1 MSGIFFLKVL
11 VSLLPVVAFLSGLI
25 YLDTFKLVKVAA
37 VLRAIGAGG
46 VAALIAMVVNGWL
59 LSELLQD
66 RMALSLYA
74 APAVE
79 EILKAAF
86 LVYLLRSHR
95 IGFLVDAAIFGF
107 GIGTGFSLVE
117 NVYYLFSRPG
127 ADLYLW
133 VIRGFGTALMH
144 GAATAIVGIAA
155 KGLVDRGRSLPVA
168 LLPGLIASALL
179 HSLFNHFF
187 ISPSLT
193 TVAILI
199 LLPGVMVFVF
209 SQSERSTRQWL
220 GVGFDTDRD
229 LLEMT
234 TTGNLMDNKVGA
246 YLQSL
251 QNNFPGEAVADM
263 LCMLRI
269 HAELSVKAKGIIL
282 MREAGFDVP
291 PEPGVKEQFEELRFL
306 EKSIGKTGK
315 LALFPFL
322 HMTDRELWQLHMLRQ
337 SH

>member
-1 MSGIFFLKVL
+1 MSGLFFLKVF
-11 VSLLPVVAFLSGLI
+11 VSLLPVVAFLAGLI
-25 YLDTFKLVKVAA
+25 YLDSFKLVKVTS
-37 VLRAIGAGG
+37 VLGAIGAGG
-46 VAALIAMVVNGWL
+46 AAALTAMFINGWL
-59 LSELLQD
+59 LAELLQD

-79 EILKAAF
+79 ECLKAVY
-86 LVYLLRSHR
+86 LVFLLRSHR
-95 IGFLVDAAIFGF
+95 VGFLVDAAIFGF

-144 GAATAIVGIAA
+144 GAATAIVGIVA
-155 KGLVDRGRSLPVA
+155 KGLVDRGKGLPLA
-168 LLPGLIASALL
+168 LFPGIVASALL

-193 TVAILI
+193 TAAILI
-199 LLPGVMVFVF
+199 LLPAVMVVVF

-251 QNNFPGEAVADM
+251 QNNFPGEVVADM

-291 PEPGVKEQFEELRFL
+291 PEPGVPEQFLELQYL

-322 HMTDRELWQLHMLRQ
+322 HISDRELWQLHMLRQ

>member
-1 MSGIFFLKVL
+1 MSAIFFLKVL
-11 VSLLPVVAFLSGLI
+11 VSLLPVLAFLSGLI
-25 YLDTFKLVKVAA
+25 YLDSFKLVKPTA
-37 VLRAIGAGG
+37 VIRAIGAGG
-46 VAALIAMVVNGWL
+46 VAALAAMVVNGWL
-59 LSELLQD
+59 LSGLLQD
-66 RMALSLYA
+66 RVALTLYA
-74 APAVE
+74 APVVE
-79 EILKAAF
+79 EISKAAY
-86 LVYLLRSHR
+86 LIYLLRSHR
-95 IGFLVDAAIFGF
+95 VGFLVDAAIFGF
-107 GIGTGFSLVE
+107 CIGTGFSLVE

-155 KGLVDRGRSLPVA
+155 KALMDLGRSLPLA
-168 LLPGLIASALL
+168 LLPGLAASALL

-199 LLPGVMVFVF
+199 LVPAVMVFVF
-209 SQSERSTRQWL
+209 SQSERSTRNWL

-246 YLQSL
+246 YLKSL
-251 QNNFPGEAVADM
+251 QENFPGEVVADM

-291 PEPGVKEQFEELRFL
+291 PEPGVPEAFRELQYL

-315 LALFPFL
+315 LALSPFM

>member
-1 MSGIFFLKVL
+1 MSGVFLLKIL
-11 VSLLPVVAFLSGLI
+11 VSFLPVLAFLSGLI
-25 YLDTFKLVKVAA
+25 YLDSFKLVKVSA

-46 VAALIAMVVNGWL
+46 AAALAAMVINGWVL
-59 LSELLQD
+59 FELLQD
-66 RMALSLYA
+66 RTVLSLYA
-74 APAVE
+74 APVME
-79 EILKAAF
+79 EILKALY

-117 NVYYLFSRPG
+117 NVYYLSSRPG

-144 GAATAIVGIAA
+144 GAATAIVAITA
-155 KGLVDRGRSLPVA
+155 KALVDRGKSLTIA
-168 LLPGLIASALL
+168 LLPGLAASALL

-199 LLPGVMVFVF
+199 LLPAVMVFVF

-251 QNNFPGEAVADM
+251 QNNFPGEVVADM

-291 PEPGVKEQFEELRFL
+291 PEPGILEAFQELQYL

-315 LALFPFL
+315 LALYPFL
-322 HMTDRELWQLHMLRQ
+322 HISDRELWQLHMLRQ

>member
-1 MSGIFFLKVL
+1 MIFLKVL
-11 VSLLPVVAFLSGLI
+11 VSFLPVLAFLSGLI
-25 YLDTFKLVKVAA
+25 YLDSFKLVKPAA

-46 VAALIAMVVNGWL
+46 AAALAAMLVNGVL

-66 RMALSLYA
+66 RTVLTLYV

-79 EILKAAF
+79 EILKAAY
-86 LVYLLRSHR
+86 LIYLLRAHR
-95 IGFLVDAAIFGF
+95 VGFLVDAAIFGF
-107 GIGTGFSLVE
+107 GIGTGFALVE
-117 NVYYLFSRPG
+117 NIYYLSSRPG

-155 KGLVDRGRSLPVA
+155 KALVDRGKGLLLA
-168 LLPGLIASALL
+168 LLPGLFASALL

-199 LLPGVMVFVF
+199 LLPAVMIVVF

-251 QNNFPGEAVADM
+251 QSNFPGEVVADM

-291 PEPGVKEQFEELRFL
+291 PEPGVPEQFQELRYL

-315 LALFPFL
+315 LALYPFL
-322 HMTDRELWQLHMLRQ
+322 HISDRELWQLHMLKQ
-337 SH
+337 SR

>member
-1 MSGIFFLKVL
+1 MTGVFFVKVL
-11 VSLLPVVAFLSGLI
+11 ISLLPVLAFLSGLI
-25 YLDTFKLVKVAA
+25 YLDSFKLVKLTA
-37 VLRAIGAGG
+37 VLRALGAGAA
-46 VAALIAMVVNGWL
+46 AALTAMVVNGWL
-59 LSELLQD
+59 LSELLED
-66 RMALSLYA
+66 RTALTLYA
-74 APAVE
+74 APVAE
-79 EILKAAF
+79 EILKAVF
-86 LVYLLRSHR
+86 LIYLLRSHR

-117 NVYYLFSRPG
+117 NIYYLFSRPG

-144 GAATAIVGIAA
+144 GAATAIVAIVA
-155 KGLVDRGRSLPVA
+155 KTLVDRDKGLLMA
-168 LLPGLIASALL
+168 LLPGLAASAVL
-179 HSLFNHFF
+179 HSIFNHFF

-199 LLPGVMVFVF
+199 LVPAAMVLVF
-209 SQSERSTRQWL
+209 SQSERATRQWL

-246 YLQSL
+246 YLKSL
-251 QNNFPGEAVADM
+251 QNSFPGEVVADM

-269 HAELSVKAKGIIL
+269 HAELSVKAKGIML

-291 PEPGVKEQFEELRFL
+291 PEPGVPEAFQELQYL

-315 LALFPFL
+315 LALYPFM

-337 SH
+337 AH

>member
-11 VSLLPVVAFLSGLI
+11 VSLLPVIAFLSGLI
-25 YLDTFKLVKVAA
+25 YLDSFKLVKVTS
-37 VLRAIGAGG
+37 VLGAIGAGG
-46 VAALIAMVVNGWL
+46 IAALAAMLVNVWL
-59 LSELLQD
+59 LAGLLQD
-66 RMALSLYA
+66 RTTLTLYA

-79 EILKAAF
+79 ECLKAAF
-86 LVYLLRSHR
+86 LVYLLRAHR

-127 ADLYLW
+127 ADMFLW

-144 GAATAIVGIAA
+144 GAVTAIVAVTA
-155 KGLVDRGRSLPVA
+155 KTILDRRISLPVA
-168 LLPGLIASALL
+168 ILPGLLVAAAL

-193 TVAILI
+193 TVAILV
-199 LLPGVMVFVF
+199 LLPALMVAVF

-251 QNNFPGEAVADM
+251 QNNFPGEVVADM

-291 PEPGVKEQFEELRFL
+291 PEPGVPEAFRELQYL

-315 LALFPFL
+315 LALYPFL
-322 HMTDRELWQLHMLRQ
+322 HVSDRELWQLHMLKKQ
-337 SH
+337 

>member
-1 MSGIFFLKVL
+1 MSGIFFVKVL
-11 VSLLPVVAFLSGLI
+11 VSLLPVLAFLSGLI
-25 YLDTFKLVKVAA
+25 YLDSFKLVKPTV
-37 VLRAIGAGG
+37 VLRAIAAGC
-46 VAALIAMVVNGWL
+46 VAALAAMSLNGVL
-59 LSELLQD
+59 LSELLQE
-66 RMALSLYA
+66 RAVLSLYV

-79 EILKAAF
+79 EILKAAY
-86 LVYLLRSHR
+86 LVYLLRLHR

-107 GIGTGFSLVE
+107 AVGTGFSLVE
-117 NVYYLFSRPG
+117 NAYYLFSRPG

-144 GAATAIVGIAA
+144 GAATAIVGITA
-155 KGLVDRGRSLPVA
+155 KTLVDRGRSLPVA
-168 LLPGLIASALL
+168 LLPGLIGSALL

-199 LLPGVMVFVF
+199 LLPAVMVVVF

-220 GVGFDTDRD
+220 GTGFDTDRD

-234 TTGNLMDNKVGA
+234 TTGNLMDNKVGT
-246 YLQSL
+246 YLKSL
-251 QNNFPGEAVADM
+251 QENFPGEVVADM

-282 MREAGFDVP
+282 MREAGFEVP
-291 PEPGVKEQFEELRFL
+291 PEPGVPEAFQELQYL

-315 LALFPFL
+315 LALYPFM

-337 SH
+337 SR

>member
-1 MSGIFFLKVL
+1 MSGILVLKVL
-11 VSLLPVVAFLSGLI
+11 VSLLPVIVFLSGLI
-25 YLDTFKLVKVAA
+25 YLDSFKLVKVTA

-46 VAALIAMVVNGWL
+46 VAALAAMVVNGWL
-59 LSELLQD
+59 LSELLRD
-66 RMALSLYA
+66 RMTLTLYV
-74 APAVE
+74 APVVE
-79 EILKAAF
+79 EILKASF

-117 NVYYLFSRPG
+117 NVYYLLSRPG

-144 GAATAIVGIAA
+144 GAATAIVAITA
-155 KGLVDRGRSLPVA
+155 KALVDSGRSLIVA
-168 LLPGLIASALL
+168 IIPGLAASAFL

-193 TVAILI
+193 TVAILV
-199 LLPGVMVFVF
+199 LVPAVMVLVF
-209 SQSERSTRQWL
+209 SQSERATRHWL

-251 QNNFPGEAVADM
+251 QNNFPGEVVADM
-263 LCMLRI
+263 LCLLRI

-282 MREAGFDVP
+282 MREAGFEVP
-291 PEPGVKEQFEELRFL
+291 PEPGVPEQFQELQYL

-315 LALFPFL
+315 LALYPFL
-322 HMTDRELWQLHMLRQ
+322 HISDRELWQLHMLRQ

>member
-1 MSGIFFLKVL
+1 MSGILALKVL
-11 VSLLPVVAFLSGLI
+11 VSFLPVLAFLSGLI
-25 YLDTFKLVKVAA
+25 YLDSFKLVKPTA
-37 VLRAIGAGG
+37 VIRAIGAGG
-46 VAALIAMVVNGWL
+46 FAALAAMGVNGWL

-66 RMALSLYA
+66 RVALTLYA

-79 EILKAAF
+79 EILKAAY

-95 IGFLVDAAIFGF
+95 VGFLVDAAIFGF

-117 NVYYLFSRPG
+117 NVYYLSSRPG

-155 KGLVDRGRSLPVA
+155 KTLVDRGRSLPVA
-168 LLPGLIASALL
+168 LLPGLAASALL

-199 LLPGVMVFVF
+199 LLPAVMVLVF

-234 TTGNLMDNKVGA
+234 TTGNLMDNNVGA
-246 YLQSL
+246 YLKSL
-251 QNNFPGEAVADM
+251 QNSFPGEVVADM

-291 PEPGVKEQFEELRFL
+291 PEPGVPEQFQELQYL

-315 LALFPFL
+315 LALSPFL

>member
-1 MSGIFFLKVL
+1 MIVLKVL
-11 VSLLPVVAFLSGLI
+11 VSFLPVIAFLSGLI
-25 YLDTFKLVKVAA
+25 YLDSFKLVKPMA

-46 VAALIAMVVNGWL
+46 AAALAAMVVNGWL
-59 LSELLQD
+59 LSELLQN
-66 RMALSLYA
+66 RTALTLYV

-79 EILKAAF
+79 ETLKAAY
-86 LVYLLRSHR
+86 LIYLLRSHR

-107 GIGTGFSLVE
+107 GIGTGFALVE
-117 NVYYLFSRPG
+117 NIYYLSSRPG

-155 KGLVDRGRSLPVA
+155 KAFVDRGRGLPLA
-168 LLPGLIASALL
+168 LLPGLAASALL

-199 LLPGVMVFVF
+199 LLPAIMVVVF

-251 QNNFPGEAVADM
+251 QNNFPGEVVADM

-291 PEPGVKEQFEELRFL
+291 PEPGVPEQFQELQYL

-315 LALFPFL
+315 LALYPFL
-322 HMTDRELWQLHMLRQ
+322 HISDRELWQLHMLRQ
-337 SH
+337 SR

>member
-1 MSGIFFLKVL
+1 MSGIFLLKVV
-11 VSLLPVVAFLSGLI
+11 VSLLPVLVFLTGLI
-25 YLDTFKLVKVAA
+25 YLDSFKLVKPFA
-37 VLRAIGAGG
+37 VIRAIGAGG
-46 VAALIAMVVNGWL
+46 VAALTAMFVNGWL
-59 LSELLQD
+59 LSALLQD
-66 RMALSLYA
+66 RSALTLYA
-74 APAVE
+74 APAIE
-79 EILKAAF
+79 EILKATF
-86 LVYLLRSHR
+86 LIYLLRSHR

-144 GAATAIVGIAA
+144 GATTAIVGIAA
-155 KGLVDRGRSLPVA
+155 KALLDRGKSLPVA
-168 LLPGLIASALL
+168 LFPGLLASALL

-199 LLPGVMVFVF
+199 LVPAVMVLVF
-209 SQSERSTRQWL
+209 SQSERATRHWL

-234 TTGNLMDNKVGA
+234 TTGNLMDNKVGG
-246 YLQSL
+246 YLKSL
-251 QNNFPGEAVADM
+251 QDNFPGEVVADM

-291 PEPGVKEQFEELRFL
+291 PEPGVPEAFQELQYL

-315 LALFPFL
+315 LALYPFM

>member
-1 MSGIFFLKVL
+1 MSGILFLKVL
-11 VSLLPVVAFLSGLI
+11 VSLLPVLVFLSGLI
-25 YLDTFKLVKVAA
+25 YLDSFKLVKPTA
-37 VLRAIGAGG
+37 VLRAIGAGSL
-46 VAALIAMVVNGWL
+46 AALGAMGINGWL
-59 LSELLQD
+59 LSGLLQD
-66 RMALSLYA
+66 RTALTLYA
-74 APAVE
+74 APVVE
-79 EILKAAF
+79 ELLKAAY
-86 LVYLLRSHR
+86 LIYLLRAHR
-95 IGFLVDAAIFGF
+95 VGFLVDAAIFGF

-117 NVYYLFSRPG
+117 NIYYLSSRPG

-144 GAATAIVGIAA
+144 GAGTAIVGITA
-155 KGLVDRGRSLPVA
+155 KAIVDRGKSLPLA
-168 LLPGLIASALL
+168 LLPGLAAAALL
-179 HSLFNHFF
+179 HSIFNHFF

-193 TVAILI
+193 TVAMLI
-199 LLPGVMVFVF
+199 LLPAVMVFVF
-209 SQSERSTRQWL
+209 SQSERATRQWL

-246 YLQSL
+246 YLHSL
-251 QNNFPGEAVADM
+251 QNNFPGEVVADM
-263 LCMLRI
+263 LCLLRI

-291 PEPGVKEQFEELRFL
+291 PEPGVAEAFQELQYL

-315 LALFPFL
+315 FALSPFL
-322 HMTDRELWQLHMLRQ
+322 HISDRELWQLHMLRQ

>member
-1 MSGIFFLKVL
+1 MTGVFFKVL
-11 VSLLPVVAFLSGLI
+11 ASLLPVVAFLSGLI
-25 YLDTFKLVKVAA
+25 YLDSFKLVKVRA
-37 VLRAIGAGG
+37 VLWAIAAGG
-46 VAALIAMVVNGWL
+46 GAALAAMVVYSRV
-59 LSELLQD
+59 LSELLPD
-66 RMALSLYA
+66 RMVLTLYV
-74 APAVE
+74 APGVE
-79 EILKAAF
+79 ECLKAAY
-86 LVYLLRSHR
+86 LIYLLRSHR

-127 ADLYLW
+127 ADMYLW

-144 GAATAIVGIAA
+144 GAATAIVGIVA
-155 KGLVDRGRSLPVA
+155 KTLVDRGRSLSVA
-168 LLPGLIASALL
+168 LLPGLVASALL
-179 HSLFNHFF
+179 HSIFNHFF

-199 LLPGVMVFVF
+199 LLPGVMVLVF

-229 LLEMT
+229 LLEMI

-251 QNNFPGEAVADM
+251 QNNFPGEVVADM
-263 LCMLRI
+263 LCFLRI

-291 PEPGVKEQFEELRFL
+291 PEPGVPEAFQELQYL
-306 EKSIGKTGK
+306 DKSIGKTGK
-315 LALFPFL
+315 LALYPFL
-322 HMTDRELWQLHMLRQ
+322 HISDRELWQLHMLRQ

>member
-1 MSGIFFLKVL
+1 MSGLFFVKVL
-11 VSLLPVVAFLSGLI
+11 VSFLPVIAFLSGLI
-25 YLDTFKLVKVAA
+25 YLDSFKLVKVSA
-37 VLRAIGAGG
+37 VLRAIGAGAG
-46 VAALIAMVVNGWL
+46 AALAAMALNGWL
-59 LSELLQD
+59 LSSLLPD
-66 RMALSLYA
+66 RMALTLYA

-79 EILKAAF
+79 EILKATF
-86 LVYLLRSHR
+86 LIYLLRNHR

-155 KGLVDRGRSLPVA
+155 KGLVDRGKSLPVA
-168 LLPGLIASALL
+168 VLPGLAASVLL

-193 TVAILI
+193 TVAMLI
-199 LLPGVMVFVF
+199 LLPAVMVLVF

-234 TTGNLMDNKVGA
+234 TTGNLMDNKVGT

-251 QNNFPGEAVADM
+251 QNNFPGEVVADM

-291 PEPGVKEQFEELRFL
+291 PEPGVKEQFEELQYL
-306 EKSIGKTGK
+306 EKSIGKTGR
-315 LALFPFL
+315 LALYPFM
-322 HMTDRELWQLHMLRQ
+322 HISDRELWQLHMLKEKQ
-337 SH
+337 

>member
-1 MSGIFFLKVL
+1 MIFLKVL
-11 VSLLPVVAFLSGLI
+11 VSFLPVTAFLSGLI
-25 YLDTFKLVKVAA
+25 YLDSFKLVKPIA
-37 VLRAIGAGG
+37 VVRAIGAGG
-46 VAALIAMVVNGWL
+46 AAALAAMAVNGLL
-59 LSELLQD
+59 LSEMLQD
-66 RMALSLYA
+66 RMVLSLYV
-74 APAVE
+74 APVVE
-79 EILKAAF
+79 ETLKAAF
-86 LVYLLRSHR
+86 VVYLLRSHR
-95 IGFLVDAAIFGF
+95 VGFLVDAAIFGF

-117 NVYYLFSRPG
+117 NVYYLSSRPG

-155 KGLVDRGRSLPVA
+155 KAFVDRGRNLLVA
-168 LLPGLIASALL
+168 ILPGLAASALM
-179 HSLFNHFF
+179 HSIFNHFF

-199 LLPGVMVFVF
+199 LLPAVMVVVF
-209 SQSERSTRQWL
+209 TQSERSTRQWL
-220 GVGFDTDRD
+220 GVGFDSDRD

-234 TTGNLMDNKVGA
+234 TTGNLMDTKVGA

-251 QNNFPGEAVADM
+251 QNNFPGEVVADM
-263 LCMLRI
+263 LCLLRI
-269 HAELSVKAKGIIL
+269 HAELSVKAKGVIL

-291 PEPGVKEQFEELRFL
+291 PEPGVPEAFQELQYL

-315 LALFPFL
+315 LALSPFL
-322 HMTDRELWQLHMLRQ
+322 HISDRELWQLHMLRQ

>member
-1 MSGIFFLKVL
+1 MSGILVLKVL
-11 VSLLPVVAFLSGLI
+11 VSFLPVLAFLSGLI
-25 YLDTFKLVKVAA
+25 YLDSFKLVKPTA
-37 VLRAIGAGG
+37 VIRAIGAGG
-46 VAALIAMVVNGWL
+46 GAALVAMGINGWL

-66 RMALSLYA
+66 RVALTLYA

-79 EILKAAF
+79 EILKAGY

-95 IGFLVDAAIFGF
+95 VGFLVDAAIFGF

-117 NVYYLFSRPG
+117 NVYYLSSRPG

-155 KGLVDRGRSLPVA
+155 KTLVDRGRSLPVA
-168 LLPGLIASALL
+168 LLPGLAASALL

-199 LLPGVMVFVF
+199 LLPAVMVLVF

-234 TTGNLMDNKVGA
+234 TTGNLMDNNVGA
-246 YLQSL
+246 YLKSL
-251 QNNFPGEAVADM
+251 QNNFPGEVVADM

-291 PEPGVKEQFEELRFL
+291 PEPGVPEQFQELHYL

-315 LALFPFL
+315 LALYPFL